1 MQVLTNV
8 ASTVDLD
15 SSNCSPSKEGPLA
28 APLCSEEWQVSSENS
43 WLWFLTQS
51 CSAFVWLT
59 EGRHSRAAEVGPAHS
74 ESTWTLD
81 SLVLKA
87 RGGLSLLEW
96 IASEPGNS
104 SPASG
109 AREVRVALER
119 VFLICRSWKICS
131 HFLRMRGLAS
141 YEVCF
146 CRLLVRLR
154 GVDLMMRGLSTRPS
168 GSLLGGVHGEQ
179 TMGLKWFSSSE
190 MLSLLSGLMERSG
203 LCKEAKDG
211 RELKGR
217 RFSMVKSG
225 AERQRLF

>member
-8 ASTVDLD
+8 ASTVDPD
-15 SSNCSPSKEGPLA
+15 SSDCSPSKEGPLA
-28 APLCSEEWQVSSENS
+28 TPLCSEEWQLSSGTS
-43 WLWFLTQS
+43 WLLFLTQS

-59 EGRHSRAAEVGPAHS
+59 EGKYSRTVEAGPAHS
-74 ESTWTLD
+74 ESAWTLD

-87 RGGLSLLEW
+87 RDGLSLLES
-96 IASEPGNS
+96 IDSEPGNS

-146 CRLLVRLR
+146 CRLLLRFR

-179 TMGLKWFSSSE
+179 TIGLKWFSSSE
-190 MLSLLSGLMERSG
+190 MLSLLSGLIERSG
-203 LCKEAKDG
+203 L
-211 RELKGR
+211 
-217 RFSMVKSG
+217 
-225 AERQRLF
+225 